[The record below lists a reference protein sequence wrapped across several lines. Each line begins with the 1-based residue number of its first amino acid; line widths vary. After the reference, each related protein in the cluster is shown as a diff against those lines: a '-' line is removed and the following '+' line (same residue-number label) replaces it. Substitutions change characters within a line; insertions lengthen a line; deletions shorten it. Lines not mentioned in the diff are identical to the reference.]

1 MSSISLARRNRV
13 VENEEDR
20 AKLQQEIDNLMG
32 WTEKWQMQ
40 FNASKCC
47 VMHLGKNNPQ
57 FTYTMGGYAPAG
69 VVLSS
74 SEEEKDVGVLVR
86 NNLKPS
92 SQCSKAAKKANQV
105 LGQMSR
111 SFHYRDKYTWI
122 RLYKTYIRC
131 HLEYCIQAWSP
142 WTVADKEVLEK
153 VQKRAVGL
161 VSGLVGKTYEE
172 KLAECGLTTL
182 EERRIRGDMIQ
193 TWKII
198 QGVDAVNK
206 ETWFSMA
213 AGEGAEQLTRSA
225 GNHLNILKPRYKNDL
240 RKNWFSI
247 RVCETWNKLPMDVR
261 QAKNID
267 SFKIKYDDWIKQ
279 ARIDF

>member
-1 MSSISLARRNRV
+1 MV
-13 VENEEDR
+13 TVR
-20 AKLQQEIDNLMG
+20 AN
-32 WTEKWQMQ
+32 
-40 FNASKCC
+40 
-47 VMHLGKNNPQ
+47 
-57 FTYTMGGYAPAG
+57 
-69 VVLSS
+69 
-74 SEEEKDVGVLVR
+74 
-86 NNLKPS
+86 
-92 SQCSKAAKKANQV
+92 
-105 LGQMSR
+105 
-111 SFHYRDKYTWI
+111 KYIWI

-161 VSGLVGKTYEE
+161 VSGLAGKTYEE

-267 SFKIKYDDWIKQ
+267 SFKIKYDEWIKL
-279 ARIDF
+279 ARIPDL